1 MLNFISELNT
11 EIFGHL
17 MENDFSTD
25 LSSFVTDQQ
34 YKRPPSVLYFGAIAS
49 IALGA
54 LIGLV
59 GLYGEITSKLAS
71 TNAQYAVGFIGYLLS
86 AILPIIFFQVFDVKH
101 KKLAKNN
108 KNEPYDNYAGINM
121 HNNFKKVLAVGLIMA
136 AFSVWVFLQPI
147 AEKFA

>member
-1 MLNFISELNT
+1 MD
-11 EIFGHL
+11 
-17 MENDFSTD
+17 NDFSAD
-25 LSSFVTDQQ
+25 VPSLGFDPQ
-34 YKRPPSVLYFGAIAS
+34 YKSPPSFLYFSCIAS

-54 LIGLV
+54 LIGVV

-86 AILPIIFFQVFDVKH
+86 AILPIIFFQLFDAKH

-108 KNEPYDNYAGINM
+108 KNEPYDNYAGIKM